1 MTKITERGKNDIT
14 AWLPVSREE
23 ASLREWDEF
32 DVILFTGDAY
42 IDHPSFAAAVIGR
55 VVEAEGYRIGIV
67 PQPNWR
73 DDLRDFRKLGRPGLF
88 FAVSAGNMDS
98 MVNHYTAMKRLRSDD
113 AYTPGGRAGHRPDYP
128 TVVYSEI
135 LKSIYPDVPVVI
147 GGVEASMRR
156 LAHYDYW
163 KDTVLPSMLV
173 SSGADMLVYGMGEKP
188 LVELLRLLE
197 RGIPF
202 DNLINIPQTAV
213 ALPAEDKLPAGQKGW
228 RTITLPSF
236 EEVSGSKQKFGEAFA
251 IFERESNRIDAARL
265 VQESGGRRVVVN
277 PHFPPLTTEETDR
290 IYDLPYTRLPHP
302 RYNRKPPVPAYEMI
316 KNSVNIHR
324 GCFGGCS
331 FCAIAAHQGKHIS
344 SRSEESVVR
353 ELDAIAGMPDFNGV
367 VTDLG
372 GPSAN
377 MYRME
382 GKDRKRCISC
392 TRPSCIW
399 PSICSNL
406 EVSHRSLNNLYRT
419 ARERSGIKR
428 VYIGSG
434 VRYDLL
440 LRSFNK
446 NAGSEED
453 IYLDDML
460 RYHVQGRF
468 KVAPEHTSPTV
479 LSVMRKPSF
488 TLFSELKKKFDNFNR
503 KEGTRMEIIPYFIS
517 SHPGCGIKD
526 MAELAV
532 ETRAMG
538 MKLEQV
544 QDFTP
549 TPMTLATTIYYTG
562 TDPYTGKAVEVAH
575 TPEEKRSQNNL
586 FFWYR
591 HEKVSG
597 IRRDLN
603 RAGLAYMLPLI
614 TGESPLKGPLKG
626 NLKKRR
632 AQGKLKGNPAQG
644 KLKKGQEK
652 RNLREGPEQANL
664 KKRTDPG
671 IPKDNPDQGHIKKTR
686 NGSDKNRRP
695 PRAKPNTNQK

>member
-14 AWLPVSREE
+14 GWLPVSKEE

-55 VVEAEGYRIGIV
+55 VVEAEGFRIGIV

-73 DDLRDFRKLGRPGLF
+73 DDLRDFRKMGKPKLF

-98 MVNHYTAMKRLRSDD
+98 MVNHYTAMKRRRSDD

-135 LKSIYPDVPVVI
+135 LKSIYPDIPVVI

-163 KDTVLPSMLV
+163 KDKVMPSILL

-202 DNLINIPQTAV
+202 YNLVNIPQTAV
-213 ALPAEDKLPAGQKGW
+213 ALPAGESLPAGQKGW

-236 EEVSGSKQKFGEAFA
+236 EEVSVSSQKFGEAFVT
-251 IFERESNRIDAARL
+251 FERESNRIDAARL
-265 VQESGGRRVVVN
+265 VQESGGKIVVVN
-277 PHFPPLTTEETDR
+277 PHFPPLTTEEIDR

-302 RYNRKPPVPAYEMI
+302 RYNSKPPVPAFEMI

-353 ELDAIAGMPDFNGV
+353 ELDAIASMPGFNGV

-377 MYRME
+377 MYRMQ
-382 GKDRKRCISC
+382 GRDKKRCISC

-399 PSICSNL
+399 PSICSNM
-406 EVSHRSLNNLYRT
+406 EVSHGSLTRLYRT
-419 ARERSGIKR
+419 ARERPDIKR
-428 VYIGSG
+428 LYIGSG

-446 NAGSEED
+446 KAGNDED
-453 IYLDDML
+453 IYLDELL

-468 KVAPEHTSPTV
+468 KVAPEHTSPSV

-488 TLFSELKKKFDNFNR
+488 TLFAELKKRFDSFNR

-517 SHPGCGIKD
+517 SHPGCGLKE
-526 MAELAV
+526 MAELAA

-562 TDPYTGKAVEVAH
+562 TDPYTGKAVEVAR
-575 TPEEKRSQNNL
+575 TPGEKRSQNNL

-591 HEKVSG
+591 HDKQSG
-597 IRRDLN
+597 IKRDLHT
-603 RAGLAYMLPLI
+603 AGLAFMLPLI
-614 TGESPLKGPLKG
+614 TGEEQGRSSRQGNVKKRPVKG
-626 NLKKRR
+626 NFAKGAGQGNVSKRAGKRGSAQGAGQGYLNRSSDQKDKGDKPVQGKRR
-632 AQGKLKGNPAQG
+632 KGRG
-644 KLKKGQEK
+644 Y
-652 RNLREGPEQANL
+652 
-664 KKRTDPG
+664 
-671 IPKDNPDQGHIKKTR
+671 
-686 NGSDKNRRP
+686 GSH
-695 PRAKPNTNQK
+695 